1 MTIYTLCIVGVK
13 VMDFGERLRK
23 TREDKG
29 LSQQDLAERAG
40 IQASAVSHF
49 ELGRRLPSFDNIR
62 RLADALNV
70 TADFLL
76 GRTDVREVAGPEA
89 AALFREYRDLSAE
102 DQQALSK
109 FAEHLATQKKQK
121 DKKEKT

>member
-1 MTIYTLCIVGVK
+1 MKVYTFCIVGVK
-13 VMDFGERLRK
+13 GMEFGERLRK
-23 TREDKG
+23 TRDDKG

-70 TADFLL
+70 SSDFLL
-76 GRTDVREVAGPEA
+76 GREDVMKVAGPEA
-89 AALFREYRDLSAE
+89 AALFREYKELSSE

-109 FAEHLATQKKQK
+109 FAEHLAAQ
-121 DKKEKT
+121 KKEKDAKGKS

>member
-1 MTIYTLCIVGVK
+1 MIVYTFCIVGVK
-13 VMDFGERLRK
+13 GMEFGERLRK
-23 TREDKG
+23 ARDDKG

-70 TADFLL
+70 TSDFLL
-76 GRTDVREVAGPEA
+76 GREDVREVAGPEA
-89 AALFREYRDLSAE
+89 AALFREYRELSAE

-109 FAEHLATQKKQK
+109 FAEHLTAQKKGK
-121 DKKEKT
+121 DAKEKS

>member
-1 MTIYTLCIVGVK
+1 ME
-13 VMDFGERLRK
+13 FGERLRK
-23 TREDKG
+23 AREDKG
-29 LSQQDLAERAG
+29 LSQQDLATRAG

-70 TADFLL
+70 TSDFLL
-76 GRTDVREVAGPEA
+76 GREDVREVAGPEA

-109 FAEHLATQKKQK
+109 FAEHLAAQKKGK
-121 DKKEKT
+121 DEKERS

>member
-1 MTIYTLCIVGVK
+1 ME
-13 VMDFGERLRK
+13 FGDRLRQ
-23 TREDKG
+23 TREAKG
-29 LSQQDLAERAG
+29 MSQQDLADRAG

-70 TADFLL
+70 TSDFLL

-89 AALFREYRDLSAE
+89 AALFREYRELSTA

-109 FAEHLATQKKQK
+109 FAEHLAAQKREREGG
-121 DKKEKT
+121 DKR